1 MRVGLADKV
10 CGVWMS
16 TTKRLNIDR
25 ILAQLIKIV
34 QQNIFSLTLNFGTM
48 SILRMVNT

>member
-10 CGVWMS
+10 CGVLIS

-34 QQNIFSLTLNFGTM
+34 QQSISCLTLNFGTM
-48 SILRMVNT
+48 SILRMLNT